1 MEKETT
7 TNSVQESSVSANPNE
22 ITYVGIDNGVSG
34 SIGVVRQGHA
44 VMLFM
49 PTRSELSYTKN
60 KRNITRIDWKRLR
73 KLFSANLPLGTNEHG
88 EGVVKVFLE
97 RPMVNPMRF
106 QATSSA
112 LRAMEATLIVIEAFN
127 LPLQYVDSKQWQ
139 KVMLPGGLKGSD
151 VLKEASKDIGC
162 RMFPNL
168 SGAIT
173 KHGDA
178 DGLLMAEWARREKL

>member
-7 TNSVQESSVSANPNE
+7 VDATRESSVSSNPNE

-34 SIGVVRQGHA
+34 SIGVARQGHA

-73 KLFSANLPLGTNEHG
+73 ELFSANLPLGTNEHG

-97 RPMVNPMRF
+97 RPMVNPSRF

-178 DGLLMAEWARREKL
+178 DGLLMAEWARRERL